1 MLDSANID
9 TLIGELLPHVTQ
21 SLWIGKMNH
30 LGRFG
35 KGSDM
40 VLRQAIDDI
49 KRGQNDSIIK
59 SIYRRHK
66 DNPLIKWKSEIKK
79 IVGIPLAEQNGLDI

>member
-1 MLDSANID
+1 
-9 TLIGELLPHVTQ
+9 
-21 SLWIGKMNH
+21 MNH

-49 KRGQNDSIIK
+49 KRGQTNDMIRA
-59 SIYRRHK
+59 IYNRHRENSK
-66 DNPLIKWKSEIKK
+66 IKWKAEIKK
-79 IVGIPLAEQNGLDI
+79 VVGIPLAKQNGLDI

>member
-1 MLDSANID
+1 
-9 TLIGELLPHVTQ
+9 
-21 SLWIGKMNH
+21 MNH

-40 VLRQAIDDI
+40 VLRQAIDKI
-49 KRGQNDSIIK
+49 RQGQTDSIIK

-66 DNPLIKWKSEIKK
+66 TNPKLKWKAEIKK
-79 IVGIPLAEQNGLDI
+79 VVGIPLAKQNGLDI

>member
-1 MLDSANID
+1 
-9 TLIGELLPHVTQ
+9 
-21 SLWIGKMNH
+21 MNH

-35 KGSDM
+35 KGSDI

-49 KRGQNDSIIK
+49 KRGQTDSIIK

-66 DNPLIKWKSEIKK
+66 DNPMIKWKKEIKK
-79 IVGIPLAEQNGLDI
+79 MVGIQLAKQNGMDI